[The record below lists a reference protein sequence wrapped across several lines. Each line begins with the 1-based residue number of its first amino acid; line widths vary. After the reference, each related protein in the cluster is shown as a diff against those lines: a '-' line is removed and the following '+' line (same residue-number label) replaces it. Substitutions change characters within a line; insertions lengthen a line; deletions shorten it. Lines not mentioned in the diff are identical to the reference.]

1 MYLTIH
7 VFVKFHK
14 YVNLF
19 VSPQTLIFYEQFWF
33 LSVYQCTCWSLAML
47 SLRDGV
53 VELVELVSSS
63 AFKIISSNTV
73 KKEKKRSDNIIYLYI
88 ASFSSLNKGN
98 NLIFLNK
105 STKNNLK
112 IIKHEFHQLPLSD
125 NIMLEHS
132 LSPLWLE
139 NISHKSWLF
148 SKHHLNFLPP
158 ASNEIKTCKS
168 HGYKNSIE
176 EK

>member
-1 MYLTIH
+1 MVPGH
-7 VFVKFHK
+7 VITEGWC
-14 YVNLF
+14 
-19 VSPQTLIFYEQFWF
+19 SRTRG
-33 LSVYQCTCWSLAML
+33 A
-47 SLRDGV
+47 GV
-53 VELVELVSSS
+53 VFCIQNHL
-63 AFKIISSNTV
+63 FQHCQKGG
-73 KKEKKRSDNIIYLYI
+73 KRSDNIIYLYI

-168 HGYKNSIE
+168 HGYKNSIK